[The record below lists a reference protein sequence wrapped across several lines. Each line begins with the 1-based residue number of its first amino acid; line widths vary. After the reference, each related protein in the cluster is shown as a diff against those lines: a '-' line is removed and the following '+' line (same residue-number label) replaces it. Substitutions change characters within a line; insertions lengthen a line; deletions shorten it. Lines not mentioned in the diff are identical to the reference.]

1 MVTSSF
7 PVSMLSVG
15 VPYCELLGG
24 ANLPADLDSFSGGH
38 LIDID
43 INTCYFDPIFSR
55 VLVPLNYRKVY

>member
-1 MVTSSF
+1 MLTSFF

-15 VPYCELLGG
+15 VPYCKLLGG

-38 LIDID
+38 FIDID

-55 VLVPLNYRKVY
+55 VLVSLEP